1 MEINVVILH
10 MISKIMSQQMRAVIE
25 ATDASNNILGRGLS
39 IVSFCRY
46 WQSLNHRRLVYS
58 ICNVDFTH

>member
-25 ATDASNNILGRGLS
+25 ATDVFL
-39 IVSFCRY
+39 
-46 WQSLNHRRLVYS
+46 
-58 ICNVDFTH
+58 

>member
-1 MEINVVILH
+1 MEINDVILH

-46 WQSLNHRRLVYS
+46 
-58 ICNVDFTH
+58 